1 MTMRAWSLV
10 LLSFVASTA
19 LASTTAT
26 LVGQSCTNNGICF
39 EIANDAGLDISYI
52 NIAPKYGS
60 MSASINGVVY
70 STPLHSVN
78 LTAVNGVISVKS
90 VPLFASDGTQISVS
104 LDMGVQVKY
113 VSSGKFHGWMT
124 YYTLLDGKVVT
135 P

>member
-1 MTMRAWSLV
+1 MKAWSLV

-19 LASTTAT
+19 LAGTAT

-60 MSASINGVVY
+60 MNASINGVVY

-78 LTAVNGVISVKS
+78 LTAVNGVISVKG
-90 VPLFASDGTQISVS
+90 VPLFASDGTQITVS

-113 VSSGKFHGWMT
+113 VSSGRFHGWMT
-124 YYTLLDGKVVT
+124 YYTLLDGTVVT
-135 P
+135 PTP

>member
-1 MTMRAWSLV
+1 MKTWSLV

-19 LASTTAT
+19 LAGTAT

-60 MSASINGVVY
+60 MNASVNGVVY

-78 LTAVNGVISVKS
+78 LTAVNGVISVKG
-90 VPLFASDGTQISVS
+90 VPLFASDGTPLRAKVAVS
-104 LDMGVQVKY
+104 LKEQDAKY
-113 VSSGKFHGWMT
+113 ELLKSGPGANQA
-124 YYTLLDGKVVT
+124 GNAS
-135 P
+135 PPRRN